1 MKLASIFMYVSLL
14 RLYLY
19 EYQQTA
25 HMPYACLL
33 TRAAT
38 YTFMLRTSIR
48 AILDNHLSFSELQ
61 NVLSCI
67 LKQAMLSA
75 ETGHISA
82 RNGRFGSAICEYRAR
97 GAAARL

>member
-61 NVLSCI
+61 KRSVLHS
-67 LKQAMLSA
+67 
-75 ETGHISA
+75 ETSHVVG
-82 RNGRFGSAICEYRAR
+82 
-97 GAAARL
+97 